1 MLINLLPDFFAVHNS
16 SDRVAAYLRYFEN
29 HRPLLEAYWHN
40 YVLDPRGPHFQ
51 EVVRA
56 TVNANRMDLRT
67 MLERRDVVAL
77 ARDAEEKCRAILKI
91 DSDIDIVLMVG
102 VGAANAGELVV
113 NGKGVAFVCLE
124 HFTSIANPDTQGL
137 GLDPELIPLWLA
149 HELAHAVRYTSPES
163 RSDMKQAIAEADGN
177 YSYWETGRSVPLREL
192 IVNEGLAVQAA
203 RAVSPGH
210 AIWEYY
216 GYGRREYARIRE
228 LEPVITPALTA
239 ELDRSALGLRL
250 RFLSGG
256 MSDEAR
262 TTQRSVLPERC
273 GYYIGA
279 KMVEPAIAAHG
290 LDWAVRASASE
301 ILAISRESAA
311 TA

>member
-1 MLINLLPDFFAVHNS
+1 M
-16 SDRVAAYLRYFEN
+16 
-29 HRPLLEAYWHN
+29 
-40 YVLDPRGPHFQ
+40 
-51 EVVRA
+51 
-56 TVNANRMDLRT
+56 
-67 MLERRDVVAL
+67 
-77 ARDAEEKCRAILKI
+77 
-91 DSDIDIVLMVG
+91 
-102 VGAANAGELVV
+102 
-113 NGKGVAFVCLE
+113 
-124 HFTSIANPDTQGL
+124 
-137 GLDPELIPLWLA
+137 A
-149 HELAHAVRYTSPES
+149 HELTHAVRYTAPDS
-163 RSDMKQAIAEADGN
+163 RSDLKQVIAEADGN
-177 YSYWETGRSVPLREL
+177 YSYWETGRTVALREL
-192 IVNEGLAVQAA
+192 VVNEGLAVQAA

-290 LDWAVRASASE
+290 LDWAVRASAQE
-301 ILAISRESAA
+301 ILAINKESVA